1 MRAGIGIALVAL
13 VATPVWAA
21 QYPGWGDTGWGFYSK
36 RDCCAQA
43 IALAQQD
50 SADRCATAGGR
61 PRPTSGI
68 QRGSCEWEWTT
79 DDWGRQM
86 YRCASESAVWC
97 R

>member
-1 MRAGIGIALVAL
+1 MRTWTTLALLALAAPAG
-13 VATPVWAA
+13 AA

-50 SADRCATAGGR
+50 SANRCAASGGTA
-61 PRPTSGI
+61 RPTSGI

-79 DDWGRQM
+79 DEYGRQVF
-86 YRCASESAVWC
+86 RCASEAAIWC